1 MINGCKLITLCL
13 AGAFFINLGAQVP
26 EIRYEEYTLDNGL
39 HIILHR
45 DNSSP
50 VVAVNVM
57 YHVGSKNEKPDRTGF
72 AHFFEHLMFEGS
84 PNIERGEYFK
94 IVQNAG
100 GENNAFTTF
109 DLTAYF
115 ETMPSNQLALALWLE
130 SERMLQLKIDSM
142 GLETQRKVVKEER
155 RQRYENQPYG
165 SLLQEVFSRA
175 FTDHP
180 YHWIPIGE
188 NQYIDQATLD
198 EFMQFYKQYYVP
210 QNAVLVVAGD
220 IAIDS
225 TRGLIAQYFSDI
237 PRGVEEIYRP
247 NPTDAPLTAEIRD
260 TVYDNIQLP
269 ALIRAYRMPPSGHPD
284 SYALAMLQKVLSDGQ
299 SSRFYKE
306 LVDNRQLSVQVGAI
320 PLSLQDAGLFIA
332 YSFANMGINLS
343 EIEQALNAE
352 VEKIKKEGITAEE
365 LVKIKN
371 QTESDFVNTNTKMEG
386 IALNLAE
393 YYTMLRNPGLI
404 NSEIDRYL
412 AVTPEDIVRVAKQ
425 YLIPDNSVVLY
436 YLPHNEAL

>member
-1 MINGCKLITLCL
+1 MIKVLITFAICL
-13 AGAFFINLGAQVP
+13 TGAFFMYLGAQVP
-26 EIRYEEYTLDNGL
+26 EIRYQEYTLANGL
-39 HIILHR
+39 HVILHR
-45 DNSSP
+45 DNTSP

-84 PNIERGEYFK
+84 PNIDRGEYFK

-115 ETMPSNQLALALWLE
+115 ETLPSNQLALALWLE
-130 SERMLQLKIDSM
+130 SERMLHLKIDSI

-155 RQRYENQPYG
+155 KQRYENQPYG

-175 FTDHP
+175 FTNHP

-198 EFMQFYKQYYVP
+198 EFMRFYKQYYVP

-225 TRGLIAQYFSDI
+225 TRQLIDRYFADI
-237 PRGVEEIYRP
+237 PRGTIDIYRP
-247 NPTDAPLTAEIRD
+247 DPADAPLTSEIRD
-260 TVYDNIQLP
+260 TVFDNIQLP
-269 ALIRAYRMPPSGHPD
+269 ALIRAYRMPQTGHPD

-306 LVDNRQLSVQVGAI
+306 LVDNQQLAVQVGAI

-332 YSFANMGINLS
+332 YSFANMGVDLS
-343 EIEQALNAE
+343 EIEKALNAE

-365 LVKIKN
+365 LIKIKN

-412 AVTPEDIVRVAKQ
+412 AVTADDIVRVANK
-425 YLIPDNSVVLY
+425 YLVPDNSVVLY
-436 YLPHNEAL
+436 YLPHN